1 MIAIQFATTIDLFG
15 PKYKKKLYKEKL
27 PFSECFLHS
36 FIFCH
41 VYIFDLISSIF
52 PVFFF
57 MDQTHAKN
65 PPITTWFP
73 LTFLFCLSE
82 FTTHT
87 HQNVTPVPV
96 VYRGWYLS
104 GCSFIH
110 NATFVTPFVGL
121 AHGSSI
127 KWSTPVSQTAASG
140 FAHRWPM
147 SPTMWHSKLVA
158 VTFFLTFTLR
168 CFYTNFFIVFPG
180 WLRFTSKLVATT

>member
-1 MIAIQFATTIDLFG
+1 M
-15 PKYKKKLYKEKL
+15 
-27 PFSECFLHS
+27 
-36 FIFCH
+36 
-41 VYIFDLISSIF
+41 
-52 PVFFF
+52 FFYTDKHMHKF
-57 MDQTHAKN
+57 QQYLASTH
-65 PPITTWFP
+65 
-73 LTFLFCLSE
+73 FLFCSSE

-140 FAHRWPM
+140 LGHRRPM
-147 SPTMWHSKLVA
+147 SPTM
-158 VTFFLTFTLR
+158 
-168 CFYTNFFIVFPG
+168 
-180 WLRFTSKLVATT
+180 

>member
-1 MIAIQFATTIDLFG
+1 MSSALIHFLSRVHIWFDFIH
-15 PKYKKKLYKEKL
+15 
-27 PFSECFLHS
+27 FSR
-36 FIFCH
+36 
-41 VYIFDLISSIF
+41 
-52 PVFFF
+52 FFF